1 MSSANNSEDTIDSKR
16 NENNVKTNDFKL
28 FAKQFAKQFLLTVCL
43 GIVVFG
49 ATGLYTAK
57 VAQSNILPS
66 NVDFAPYTKFDYDIK
81 NLDNMT
87 NPITILMN
95 IIKIR
100 AWNGFNFWDTPLE
113 TYSQKASFVKEDFKD
128 SFLLKFLCF
137 LDTNSKKDG
146 TFSNLSHFM
155 HNIFKTNIANS
166 FSIVTT
172 VYSLLYKLP
181 EWLVLLF
188 YFTAFPFIAIF
199 LLFYNG
205 IMALIT
211 NLGNTNIA
219 FDEFMCNQSGS
230 TMDSTCE
237 PNEKIWKNVSLW
249 DGQRGWFNFAWT
261 IIVFII
267 YLYLSFFMTFFM
279 AIFTTFYSLVSPLF
293 KEYKLEGSDNKET
306 YGFGTFL
313 KDTFFYKKSF
323 IMMVTAYTLLDTVY
337 KYLNNTNYITGCIIA
352 IIILAVG
359 FGIFNP
365 SSPENVDTTQIKITN
380 LNDLTK
386 GINVKQERNGVELD
400 CKQTR
405 TETETVIE
413 EQPTESISE
422 QINERL
428 NEPSQ
433 IIDRYSGRERV
444 GNGKNPYKQENNI
457 TQDEIKQPEM
467 LRGGK
472 KKLRLNNDGTCHKK
486 YNFKLA

>member
-16 NENNVKTNDFKL
+16 NENNVKTNDFNL
-28 FAKQFAKQFLLTVCL
+28 FAKQFAKQFLLTICL
-43 GIVVFG
+43 GVVVFG

-66 NVDFAPYTKFDYDIK
+66 NVDFAPYTKFEYDVK
-81 NLDNMT
+81 NLDNIS
-87 NPITILMN
+87 NPISILMN

-113 TYSQKASFVKEDFKD
+113 TYSQKASFIKEDFKD
-128 SFLLKFLCF
+128 SFLFKFLCF
-137 LDTNSKKDG
+137 LETNSKTDG

-166 FSIVTT
+166 FSIITT

-181 EWLVLLF
+181 EWLVLLL
-188 YFTAFPFIAIF
+188 YFTAFPFIALF

-211 NLGNTNIA
+211 NLGNTNVA
-219 FDEFMCNQSGS
+219 FDEFMCNQEGS

-237 PNEKIWKNVSLW
+237 PNEKIWKNISLW

-261 IIVFII
+261 IMVFFV

-279 AIFTTFYSLVSPLF
+279 AVFTTFNSLISPLF

-337 KYLNNTNYITGCIIA
+337 KYLNNANYITGCIIA

-365 SSPENVDTTQIKITN
+365 SSPENLDTTQVKITN

-386 GINVKQERNGVELD
+386 VINVKQERNGIEID
-400 CKQTR
+400 CKKT
-405 TETETVIE
+405 TSDSE
-413 EQPTESISE
+413 PTNE
-422 QINERL
+422 QINEPTFEQTIL
-428 NEPSQ
+428 NNLEKPNNNG
-433 IIDRYSGRERV
+433 YSGRERI
-444 GNGKNPYKQENNI
+444 GNGPNPYKQPEVVVNPNQVE
-457 TQDEIKQPEM
+457 TQNMFK
-467 LRGGK
+467 GGK
-472 KKLRLNNDGTCHKK
+472 KKIKLNNDGTCHKK